1 MDNILNGF
9 ILKKS
14 ALVTLKTNEFNVI
27 IDIKSDI
34 IPGCYINNKEVETRR
49 DRFIYRNGKILT
61 KVYRNNRLCMIQM
74 ART

>member
-14 ALVTLKTNEFNVI
+14 AFISPKAQILDDIV
-27 IDIKSDI
+27 DIKSDI
-34 IPGCYINNKEVETRR
+34 ISGFYINNKEVETRR

-61 KVYRNNRLCMIQM
+61 KVYRNSRLCMIEM
-74 ART
+74 VKA